1 MTIHARKRV
10 DRAGNVTWHLSKGDQ
25 CHVLQFT
32 ASQYRHERDLIVRA
46 FVRTRNQLKGVKTVQ
61 RLSEADVLKEFGR

>member
-1 MTIHARKRV
+1 MIHARKRV

-25 CHVLQFT
+25 WHVLQFT
-32 ASQYRHERDLIVRA
+32 ASQYQHERDLIVRA
-46 FVRTRNQLKGVKTVQ
+46 FVRARNQLKGVKLVQ